1 MDKQV
6 EEITRAVMRLYDDVT
21 HCDALGRIDFD
32 RVREHF
38 GELHDA
44 LYARQDPPTLS
55 PGAESIMQ
63 HALKL
68 RDEIERVFDL

>member
-1 MDKQV
+1 MDKQID
-6 EEITRAVMRLYDDVT
+6 EIRKSVLRLYDDVT
-21 HCDALGRIDFD
+21 HTDALGQIDLD

-38 GELHDA
+38 AELHDA

-63 HALKL
+63 HALEL